1 MIQAARPDLCPNNLN
16 IALASHFLAYER
28 PNMQYA
34 SSSFVSIILAPS
46 QTPRYAK
53 TYPSMFLFPKFLHFP
68 TAPSANR
75 YPRSLREH
83 SSCDIHCRQLL
94 EEQLGCIWNMN
105 LRDLGLVLARSTL
118 EGLIGEFAGSRSVQ
132 SHSVILGTKLT
143 QSVS

>member
-53 TYPSMFLFPKFLHFP
+53 TYPSMFLFPNFYTSP
-68 TAPSANR
+68 P
-75 YPRSLREH
+75 LRQRTDIPDRFVNILVAIFIAA
-83 SSCDIHCRQLL
+83 SS
-94 EEQLGCIWNMN
+94 WKSN
-105 LRDLGLVLARSTL
+105 LAAYG
-118 EGLIGEFAGSRSVQ
+118 I
-132 SHSVILGTKLT
+132 
-143 QSVS
+143 